1 MQEGTNIKGSTKTL
15 RHQGN
20 LNSTPN
26 DLPVS
31 IAPKRDISGN
41 FTRKGSKIKRSFRR
55 SRGVR
60 VSI

>member
-26 DLPVS
+26 DLPAP
-31 IAPKRDISGN
+31 IAPKGTPVEILQEKEAR
-41 FTRKGSKIKRSFRR
+41 
-55 SRGVR
+55 
-60 VSI
+60 